1 MRKLK
6 QVLKIIIRYG
16 LILINDALIQLPV
29 HKSRVLFES
38 FNGKGLTDNPKAIY
52 DELLK
57 EFPENRSQL
66 VWGVKGEFYQAM
78 TTRFPEAKIVK
89 RWSLTWIWTSATA
102 EYWIFN
108 SRMPTW
114 WKKNRRTTYVQTW
127 HGTPL
132 KHLALDM
139 DQVKFPGNSRER
151 YLAEFVKEADRWN
164 YLVAA
169 NQYSAD
175 IFERAFSFHHQFLKT
190 GYPRNDVLFQKNNV
204 AAIAKLKQKIIG
216 KSDCRVVTY
225 APTWREDDF
234 IKVGHYHFRWH
245 FDLGEMLRV
254 LPDDV
259 VLLIRPHYLVTD
271 RIDISGYEDRV
282 VVDST
287 SDMNEIYLVTDL
299 LITDYSSVMF
309 DFANLRRPM
318 LFFAYDLDYY
328 RDDLRGFY
336 FDYYHELPG
345 PIATTA
351 ADLLREV
358 HQLAQNDFA
367 ILDQSRFNQ
376 FAKRF
381 VQWEQGDAAQ
391 QIIKKIH
398 YGRD

>member
-16 LILINDALIQLPV
+16 LILVNDCLIQLPV
-29 HKSRVLFES
+29 HRGRVLFES

-52 DELLK
+52 DELLQ
-57 EFPENRSQL
+57 EYPNRRTEL
-66 VWGVKGEFYQAM
+66 IWGVKGEFYQELV
-78 TTRFPEAKIVK
+78 TRFPEAHVVK
-89 RWSLTWIWTSATA
+89 RWSFAWLWASATA

-114 WKKNRRTTYVQTW
+114 WKKNRQTTYVQTW

-139 DQVKFPGNSRER
+139 DQVKLPGNSRER
-151 YLAEFVKEADRWN
+151 YLKEFVRESDRWD

-175 IFERAFSFHHQFLKT
+175 IFKRAFSFHHHFLKT
-190 GYPRNDVLFQKNNV
+190 GYPRNDVLFQQNNTST
-204 AAIAKLKQKIIG
+204 ITQLKQKIIG
-216 KSDCRVVTY
+216 RPDCRVVTY

-234 IKVGHYHFRWH
+234 IKVGEYHFRWH
-245 FDLGEMLRV
+245 FDLGEMLQV
-254 LPDDV
+254 LPEDV
-259 VLLIRPHYLVTD
+259 VLLVRPHYLVTD
-271 RIDISGYEDRV
+271 HIDVSEFEDRV

-287 SDMNEIYLVTDL
+287 SDMSEIYLITDL

-351 ADLLREV
+351 PELLQEV
-358 HQLAQNDFA
+358 RKLAQNDFA
-367 ILDQSRFNQ
+367 ILDWQQFDRFAQ
-376 FAKRF
+376 RF

-398 YGRD
+398 YGRN

>member
-1 MRKLK
+1 
-6 QVLKIIIRYG
+6 
-16 LILINDALIQLPV
+16 
-29 HKSRVLFES
+29 
-38 FNGKGLTDNPKAIY
+38 
-52 DELLK
+52 
-57 EFPENRSQL
+57 
-66 VWGVKGEFYQAM
+66 
-78 TTRFPEAKIVK
+78 
-89 RWSLTWIWTSATA
+89 
-102 EYWIFN
+102 
-108 SRMPTW
+108 
-114 WKKNRRTTYVQTW
+114 
-127 HGTPL
+127 
-132 KHLALDM
+132 
-139 DQVKFPGNSRER
+139 
-151 YLAEFVKEADRWN
+151 
-164 YLVAA
+164 
-169 NQYSAD
+169 
-175 IFERAFSFHHQFLKT
+175 
-190 GYPRNDVLFQKNNV
+190 
-204 AAIAKLKQKIIG
+204 
-216 KSDCRVVTY
+216 
-225 APTWREDDF
+225 
-234 IKVGHYHFRWH
+234 
-245 FDLGEMLRV
+245 
-254 LPDDV
+254 
-259 VLLIRPHYLVTD
+259 
-271 RIDISGYEDRV
+271 V

-287 SDMNEIYLVTDL
+287 NDMNEIYLVTDL